1 MDGKLKPSR
10 RSRSKRERIRRREAV
25 GRDARSPN
33 PSSCSDREQSPG
45 KDATSQNAKKAQ
57 HSTPAARASRPPR
70 RKRRESSSQEE
81 DIIDGFAITS
91 FISLDCLEKK
101 TGALKSPEVKE
112 RWEKPLAVVP
122 VKRPKKEEEEA
133 AAAEEEAENVMPSD
147 PLENGFLR
155 HAQHEQERMNERL
168 LKKTYSKRN
177 KQHRLPLLAAFI
189 HFLMFGE
196 GAELSRAT
204 PRRRQIRL
212 ITKPYQMH
220 RDN

>member
-1 MDGKLKPSR
+1 MGSSDFYGAIYFKMDGKLKPSR

-91 FISLDCLEKK
+91 FISLDCLEVR
-101 TGALKSPEVKE
+101 AVKSFM
-112 RWEKPLAVVP
+112 LDT
-122 VKRPKKEEEEA
+122 
-133 AAAEEEAENVMPSD
+133 S
-147 PLENGFLR
+147 NG
-155 HAQHEQERMNERL
+155 
-168 LKKTYSKRN
+168 
-177 KQHRLPLLAAFI
+177 I
-189 HFLMFGE
+189 
-196 GAELSRAT
+196 
-204 PRRRQIRL
+204 
-212 ITKPYQMH
+212 
-220 RDN
+220 